1 MAKIS
6 NGVQLSV
13 LRRDVS
19 TAGSADVV
27 FDVQSDSLLTTLF
40 AEVLVGT
47 LDVGV
52 YAITQGGPDDS
63 MPAHEVLLYSFPTIS
78 APSTDLLIQTA
89 AATTAKVRI
98 KATWTGAC
106 KFDVQARAINGGT
119 SKSIAVTATTIEME
133 QKTINTGP
141 AQVLVAASVVNSV
154 GFLVKNWS
162 SNGAV
167 VYVAETPAKAT
178 SALGF
183 PLAPGDS
190 FDVSV
195 KAGQTYY
202 ATASINGADLRI
214 VRGGES

>member
-1 MAKIS
+1 MKL
-6 NGVQLSV
+6 NHGVQLSV
-13 LRRDVS
+13 LRRDE
-19 TAGSADVV
+19 TGAGSADVS

-40 AEVLVGT
+40 AEVLSGT

-52 YAITQGGPDDS
+52 YAITQGGPADTS
-63 MPAHEVLLYSFPTIS
+63 PAHEVLLFSFPTVS
-78 APSTDLLIQTA
+78 APTTDLLIQTA
-89 AATTAKVRI
+89 AATTARVRI

-119 SKSIAVTATTIEME
+119 SKSIAVTTASIEME
-133 QKTINTGP
+133 QKTINAGP
-141 AQVLVAASVVNSV
+141 AQVLMTASIVNSV

-162 SNGAV
+162 TNGAV
-167 VYVAETPAKAT
+167 VYVAETLAKAT
-178 SALGF
+178 LGAGF

-195 KAGQTYY
+195 RAGQTYY

-214 VRGGES
+214 IRGGES

>member
-13 LRRDVS
+13 LRRDVT
-19 TAGSADVV
+19 TAGNADVV

-63 MPAHEVLLYSFPTIS
+63 SPAHEVLLYSFPTIS

-89 AATTAKVRI
+89 AATTARVRI

-119 SKSIAVTATTIEME
+119 SKTQVITANEVQTDQI
-133 QKTINTGP
+133 TINSGP
-141 AQVLVAASVVNSV
+141 AQVLIPASLVDNI
-154 GFLVKNWS
+154 GFQLRNWS
-162 SNGAV
+162 TNGAI
-167 VYVAETPAKAT
+167 VYISTDPLKAVP
-178 SALGF
+178 SLGY
-183 PLAPGDS
+183 PMGPGDVVS
-190 FDVSV
+190 ISV
-195 KAGQTYY
+195 KGGQ
-202 ATASINGADLRI
+202 AWFASANINGADLRI
-214 VRGGES
+214 LEGK